1 MRAIKAGRGRFL
13 KLFVPGVVDSMAMA
27 ALRDDVKPR

>member
-1 MRAIKAGRGRFL
+1 MRVIKGKRDRFL
-13 KLFVPGVVDSMAMA
+13 KLFVPSLVESVTMA